1 MADPPDGGAV
11 ESLRAALRE
20 SEDQF
25 IAFKAKTKKYVE
37 KLKEQITEEKSKN
50 EQDVDLKAELERLR
64 EEKRTADAGGCAACA
79 DLRCSA
85 AEQDERARKVRRA
98 CWRAS
103 RYAAF

>member
-1 MADPPDGGAV
+1 V

-25 IAFKAKTKKYVE
+25 IAFKAKTK
-37 KLKEQITEEKSKN
+37 KSKN